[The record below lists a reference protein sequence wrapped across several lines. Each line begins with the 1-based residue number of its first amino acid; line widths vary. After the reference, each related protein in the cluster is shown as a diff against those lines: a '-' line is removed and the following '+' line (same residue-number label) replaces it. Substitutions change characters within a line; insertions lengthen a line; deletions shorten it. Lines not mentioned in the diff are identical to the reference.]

1 MRKMFLENL
10 PRWKDGN
17 CKGSIN
23 WKESIGCKI
32 HFIYD
37 EVEDILEIVDYIKGR
52 NQKVKVLY
60 NGTIY
65 EVSCDRMRK
74 CQIGNQLLNKRTSE
88 FRIEIGQTFKDN
100 KRDFIIID
108 REYKKDKDGV
118 NRKYYKY
125 HCNVCYWNEGWI
137 EERNLKNGNGC
148 SCCGNKTVVKGIND
162 IATTNPELIKY
173 FVNEEEGYNYTY
185 SSNKKVLC
193 KCPNCNYK
201 KEMKICDLYYKGFS
215 CHQCSDGISYP
226 EKIMYNLLKQLKE
239 NKLIKDFIYQYSKT
253 NSKWCSKYRYDFYF
267 KLNNEQYIIET
278 HGGQHYCNKTKF
290 KRTLEEEQQN
300 DKNKY
305 NLAILNGI
313 KPNNYIVIDCRL
325 SNLDFIKNNIIN
337 SRLNEIFNL
346 NNIDWI
352 KIGQYS
358 EKSLVKEICDYWYL
372 HDNINN
378 EGLTTDYVGYVFN
391 TTRNT
396 IINYLKKG
404 MKLGWCNYDI
414 NKERIKGIRKASLS
428 RSIPIKILKNGI
440 LKGIFISSS
449 ELEKQSE
456 ILFGT
461 KLNNSKISSVC
472 NGKRKTHKGY
482 TFKRI
487 SKEEFNS
494 LIDNSNDTY
503 KLYNVL

>member
-74 CQIGNQLLNKRTSE
+74 CQIGNQLLNKRTSD
-88 FRIEIGQTFKDN
+88 FRINIGQTFKDN
-100 KRDFIIID
+100 KRDLTIID
-108 REYKKDKDGV
+108 RQYRKDKDNV
-118 NRKYYKY
+118 DRKYYKY
-125 HCNVCYWNEGWI
+125 HCNVCYWKEGWI

-148 SCCGNKTVVKGIND
+148 SCCSNKTVVKGIND
-162 IATTNPELIKY
+162 IATTNPELVKY
-173 FVNEEEGYNYTY
+173 FVNKEDVCKY
-185 SSNKKVLC
+185 SNGSNKKVKL
-193 KCPNCNYK
+193 KCPNCGFE
-201 KEMKICDLYYKGFS
+201 KEIKICDLYYKGFS
-215 CHQCSDGISYP
+215 CLQCSDGISYP
-226 EKIMYNLLKQLKE
+226 EKVMYNLLKQLNVE
-239 NKLIKDFIYQYSKT
+239 FITQYSKT
-253 NSKWCSKYRYDFYF
+253 YTKWCKNYRYDFYF
-267 KLNNEQYIIET
+267 KLNNEEYIIET
-278 HGGQHYCNKTKF
+278 HGEQHYRNKIKF

-300 DKNKY
+300 DKSKY
-305 NLAILNGI
+305 DLATHNGI
-313 KPNNYIVIDCRL
+313 TPENYIVIDCSKSDL
-325 SNLDFIKNNIIN
+325 EYIKNNIIK
-337 SRLNEIFNL
+337 SRLSEIFDLTNV
-346 NNIDWI
+346 DWI
-352 KIGQYS
+352 KIGQDS
-358 EKSLVKEICDYWYL
+358 EKSLVKEVCDYWKF
-372 HDNINN
+372 HININN
-378 EGLTTDYVGYVFN
+378 ECLTSDDVCKIFN

-494 LIDNSNDTY
+494 LIDNKNDTY
-503 KLYNVL
+503 KLYNVS